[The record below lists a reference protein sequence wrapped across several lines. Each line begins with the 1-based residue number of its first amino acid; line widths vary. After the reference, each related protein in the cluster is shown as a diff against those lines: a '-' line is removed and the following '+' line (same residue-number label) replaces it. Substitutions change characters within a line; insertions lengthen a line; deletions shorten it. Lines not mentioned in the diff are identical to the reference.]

1 MGTRTWSCLLRCAPG
16 PGATRGDIP
25 SPPALSQ
32 REREHAQHDSWRFAM
47 LLPID
52 EGLPGFDFVH
62 DAPSLG
68 RSKVAY
74 VIAPSGPPPAKG
86 FPVCYML
93 HAFGGDRFSWA
104 RHGREFL
111 AEHRERVLFVFPESG
126 RRWFMNDASGKRY
139 EDYLME
145 DLIPAIE
152 ASFPVERAER
162 SRIIGG
168 FSMGGAGAVHLALRN
183 PGVFSR
189 AFAISGA
196 FYASE
201 RQGDP
206 YASQRASGCM
216 MPTEA
221 EHNRVWGPVGSDI
234 RRSYDTGALL
244 RNAAASGTL
253 PELALEVGT
262 DDYPRVVE
270 QNRRVHRTLDEL
282 GVSHAYA
289 EHPGDHGWG
298 FAASSARRLLASL
311 LGSPSV

>member
-1 MGTRTWSCLLRCAPG
+1 ML
-16 PGATRGDIP
+16 
-25 SPPALSQ
+25 SPI
-32 REREHAQHDSWRFAM
+32 EED
-47 LLPID
+47 
-52 EGLPGFDFVH
+52 LPGFDFEH

-68 RSKVAY
+68 RPKVAY
-74 VIAPSGPPPAKG
+74 VVAPSGAPPAGG

-93 HAFGGDRFSWA
+93 HAFGGERLSWA
-104 RHGREFL
+104 RHGGDFL

-139 EDYLME
+139 EDYLVE
-145 DLIPAIE
+145 DLIPAVE
-152 ASFPVERAER
+152 ASFPVERAAR

-183 PGVFSR
+183 PGMFSR

-216 MPTEA
+216 MPTEE
-221 EHNRVWGPVGSDI
+221 EHNRVWGPVGSEI

-244 RNAAASGTL
+244 EQAAAAGSP

-270 QNRRVHRTLDEL
+270 QNRRVHRQLDAL
-282 GVSHAYA
+282 GIRHAYA

-298 FAASSARRLLASL
+298 FAAASARRLLAQL
-311 LGSPSV
+311 LQGASS